1 MTSDRSQTVRDAREV
16 DAVVPTAVG
25 NLAAVLCIPVGRDR
39 VPGVVLVDGSGDG
52 DRSTWGGWPEWI
64 ADAGSAVLRHDKP
77 GCGGSPGHW
86 SEQTLEDR
94 AHEALAAARV
104 LRADPACAGEP
115 VGLYGFSQGGW
126 VALIAAVLAPDLVD
140 FVVCHCGPA
149 TSPADQERER
159 MRAQLLADGFDGAE
173 LAEAM
178 AWVVER
184 ESALLAGAPVEDVLA
199 RQSDHAGRPWLGSV
213 TTAYSTAAELRFLR
227 GILGFDPAAVIERLT
242 CPVMVLYGGAD
253 ELVPALPNAA
263 ALAAHLPPDPR
274 HGVHVF
280 PGADHG
286 LFTGGPEPG
295 VDRRTQLAPGYLP
308 ALSAF
313 LADRSR

>member
-1 MTSDRSQTVRDAREV
+1 MTCAGSQTPGEAREV
-16 DAVVPTAVG
+16 DTVVPTVVG
-25 NLAAVLCIPVGRDR
+25 DLTAVLRLPAGGNVL
-39 VPGVVLVDGSGDG
+39 PGVVLVDGSGDG

-64 ADAGSAVLRHDKP
+64 AGAGSAVLRHDKP

-94 AHEALAAARV
+94 AQEALAAVRV
-104 LRADPACAGEP
+104 LRAHPACAGEP

-126 VALIAAVLAPDLVD
+126 VALIAAVLEPDLVD

-149 TSPADQERER
+149 TSPAEQERER
-159 MRAQLLADGFDGAE
+159 MRAQLLADGFDGAA
-173 LAEAM
+173 LTEAL
-178 AWVVER
+178 AWVLER
-184 ESALLAGAPVEDVLA
+184 ESALLAGAPVEEVLA

-213 TTAYSTAAELRFLR
+213 ITAYSTAAELLFLR
-227 GILGFDPAAVIERLT
+227 GILGFDPAGVIERLT

-263 ALAAHLPPDPR
+263 VFAAHLRPDAR

-286 LFTGGPEPG
+286 LFTGEPRPG
-295 VDRRTQLAPGYLP
+295 VDRRTQLAPGYFA

-313 LADRSR
+313 LADRTC